1 MEQKFLLLV
10 SVVCTSCLLFTG
22 CETIATK
29 EDIGVVE
36 HKVSNVQDDFYT
48 TSKVISERLQNLETN
63 TNERFSSVSENLI
76 KEKAVISSQ
85 ISLINDDIRK
95 LYGKIDEID
104 YKFTEEMKKDRASVE
119 QKDFEIRR
127 DMEGLKKTYSDI
139 IASISLLS
147 KNLSSIQNDML
158 VINQAQIKIAESLN
172 NISADV
178 EKSTVKINL
187 LEEKIGKNIQVFLDE
202 ITRQESEIFSLK
214 QEVANLKSE
223 LNITEDVSPVKTE
236 DRSQKLSSTSTSRYY
251 TVKKGDTLGK
261 IASQF
266 KTTEK
271 TIMEV
276 NKLKKDTVYIGQK
289 LIIP

>member
-1 MEQKFLLLV
+1 MEQKFLLFV
-10 SVVCTSCLLFTG
+10 SVVCTLSLLFTG

-104 YKFTEEMKKDRASVE
+104 YKFTEEMKKDRVSVE

>member
-1 MEQKFLLLV
+1 MEQKFLLFV
-10 SVVCTSCLLFTG
+10 SVVCTLSLLFTG

-104 YKFTEEMKKDRASVE
+104 YKFTEEMKKDRVSVE

-127 DMEGLKKTYSDI
+127 DLEGLKKTYSDI

-236 DRSQKLSSTSTSRYY
+236 DKSQKSSSTSTSRYY

>member
-1 MEQKFLLLV
+1 MEQKFLLFV
-10 SVVCTSCLLFTG
+10 SVVCTLSLLFTG

-127 DMEGLKKTYSDI
+127 DLEGLKKTYSDI

-178 EKSTVKINL
+178 EKSTVKIGL

-202 ITRQESEIFSLK
+202 LTRQESEIFSLK

-236 DRSQKLSSTSTSRYY
+236 DKSQKSSSTSTSRYY

>member
-1 MEQKFLLLV
+1 MEQKFLLFV
-10 SVVCTSCLLFTG
+10 SVVCTLSLLFTG

-104 YKFTEEMKKDRASVE
+104 YKFTEEMKKDRVSVE

-127 DMEGLKKTYSDI
+127 DLEGLKKTYSDI

-178 EKSTVKINL
+178 EKSTVKIGL

-202 ITRQESEIFSLK
+202 LTRQESEIFSLK

-236 DRSQKLSSTSTSRYY
+236 DKSQKSSSTSTSRYY

>member
-1 MEQKFLLLV
+1 MEQKFLLFV
-10 SVVCTSCLLFTG
+10 SVVCTLSLLFTG

-127 DMEGLKKTYSDI
+127 DLEGLKKTYSDI

-202 ITRQESEIFSLK
+202 LTRQESEIFSLK

-236 DRSQKLSSTSTSRYY
+236 DKSQKSSSTSTSRYY

>member
-1 MEQKFLLLV
+1 MEQKFLLFA
-10 SVVCTSCLLFTG
+10 SVVCTLSLLFTG

-127 DMEGLKKTYSDI
+127 DLEGLKKTYSDI

-178 EKSTVKINL
+178 EKSTVKIGL

-202 ITRQESEIFSLK
+202 LTRQESEIFSLK

-236 DRSQKLSSTSTSRYY
+236 DKSQKSSSTSTSRYY

-271 TIMEV
+271 AIMEV